1 MSIEEKAKELV
12 LEFYPSLASK
22 LSDKYDPSA
31 WQISKDFAL
40 KTAEKI
46 KQELLENLSND
57 VSAIHAI
64 YWEKVKSEIKSL

>member
-22 LSDKYDPSA
+22 LPDEYDTSA

-64 YWEKVKSEIKSL
+64 YWEKVKEEIKSL